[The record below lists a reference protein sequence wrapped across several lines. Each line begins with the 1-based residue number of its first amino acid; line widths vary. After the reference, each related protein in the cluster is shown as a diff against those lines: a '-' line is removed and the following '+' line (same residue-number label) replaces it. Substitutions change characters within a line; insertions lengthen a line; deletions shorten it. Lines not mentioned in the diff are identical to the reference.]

1 MARELAA
8 APQRR
13 RLRAHRH
20 HARRVRDDGELAR
33 RRAQRPHRQPRPPR
47 RRDVP
52 AHGGRLV
59 EHGAASPGAAAAW
72 PSGAGTAA
80 CAALGEVF
88 GELPAAC
95 LAEEIET
102 PGEGQVRALITIA
115 GNPAVSTPNASAWPR
130 RSSALDFMV
139 SVDIYVNETTRHAD
153 VILPA
158 PSPLQRSH
166 YDVALLGF
174 AVRNV
179 ANYSPPV
186 LAPEPD
192 MPAEWET
199 LLRLTGVVTGQG
211 PNADVAA
218 HRPTSSR
225 WTTARRRRPP
235 TRTRPSTAATPR
247 SCWPSSRRASGPSG
261 CSTSCCAPGPTALTL
276 ADLEAA
282 PHGIDLGPL
291 EPRVPEV
298 LRTPSG
304 RIELA
309 PEALVADVARLH
321 EALAEPVNG
330 AHGPRRPP
338 RPALQQLV
346 DAQPADARQRQAA
359 LHRPRPPRR
368 RRAPRAGRRRA
379 GASCARAPATV
390 VVPVEVTDDVMP
402 GVVSIPHGWGHD
414 QPGAGSRWRPSTPG
428 RTPTCSPTSWLLE
441 PLSGTAILNGIPVE
455 LEPV

>member
-1 MARELAA
+1 
-8 APQRR
+8 
-13 RLRAHRH
+13 
-20 HARRVRDDGELAR
+20 
-33 RRAQRPHRQPRPPR
+33 
-47 RRDVP
+47 
-52 AHGGRLV
+52 
-59 EHGAASPGAAAAW
+59 
-72 PSGAGTAA
+72 
-80 CAALGEVF
+80 
-88 GELPAAC
+88 
-95 LAEEIET
+95 
-102 PGEGQVRALITIA
+102 
-115 GNPAVSTPNASAWPR
+115 
-130 RSSALDFMV
+130 MV

-186 LAPEPD
+186 LAPDPD

-218 HRPTSSR
+218 IDRFVALE
-225 WTTARRRRPP
+225 TARRQTADAHSPVHGRDPEELLAEVAPRVGPERILDLLL
-235 TRTRPSTAATPR
+235 RT
-247 SCWPSSRRASGPSG
+247 GPYE
-261 CSTSCCAPGPTALTL
+261 LTL

-298 LRTPSG
+298 LRTASG
-304 RIELA
+304 KIELA
-309 PEALVADVARLH
+309 PDAARRRRR
-321 EALAEPVNG
+321 APARG
-330 AHGPRRPP
+330 AGRAGQRRHGPRRAP
-338 RPALQQLV
+338 RPALEQLV

-379 GASCARAPATV
+379 GASCARAPA
-390 VVPVEVTDDVMP
+390 PSSCP
-402 GVVSIPHGWGHD
+402 
-414 QPGAGSRWRPSTPG
+414 SR
-428 RTPTCSPTSWLLE
+428 
-441 PLSGTAILNGIPVE
+441 
-455 LEPV
+455 